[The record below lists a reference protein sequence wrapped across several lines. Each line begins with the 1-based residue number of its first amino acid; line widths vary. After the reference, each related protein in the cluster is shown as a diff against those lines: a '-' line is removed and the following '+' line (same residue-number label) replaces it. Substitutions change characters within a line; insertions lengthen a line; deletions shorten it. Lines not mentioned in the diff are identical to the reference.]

1 MEQQG
6 NNHEV
11 RLKELSQLSDEELYM
26 RFWNLVERLTEPLVD
41 YASTHTT
48 PSIERSV
55 LMRMG
60 FTSLEAQPFVQK
72 SIEQGMIGRGCGAI
86 LLTYAQEHDTSIR
99 QAYTALME
107 VDRWNDIV

>member
-1 MEQQG
+1 MEQQV
-6 NNHEV
+6 NNYEV
-11 RLKELSQLSDEELYM
+11 RLEELSQLSDEELYL
-26 RFWNLVERLTEPLVD
+26 RFWHLAERLVEPLVD
-41 YASTHTT
+41 YARTHTT

-72 SIEQGMIGRGCGAI
+72 SIEQGMIGKGCGAI
-86 LLTYAQEHDTSIR
+86 LLEYAQKHSTSIR

-107 VDRWNDIV
+107 TGRWDDIV